1 MGLKSAPGLRTITT
15 VPIEYASLP
24 CDEALVRVVPRDGA
38 PCPADH
44 ARWVL
49 AATILGSGMTFID
62 GTAVNVVL
70 PILAAQL
77 DASQS
82 DLQWIVEAYML
93 LLTSLMLVGGSLGDR
108 YGRRRVFIIGTTL
121 FAIASAWCGLAPGV
135 EQLIVARAAQGAGAA
150 LLVPGSLAIISAT
163 FTERERGAA
172 IGTWAAGTSIAAG
185 GGPVLG
191 GWLVELLSWRWV
203 FLINLPL
210 AAIVVWIAATRLPE
224 SGGEGRFG
232 RLDWRGAL
240 LATMGLGALVFGLV
254 RGGSHSLGDPAA
266 AGAALIGS
274 ALLVAFVLVER
285 RLDRASG
292 SDGADAAMLPLRLFS
307 SPTFVGANLLTVFLY
322 GALAIAMFVLPFTL
336 IERHGYSVVA
346 AASALLPFVVV
357 MFLLS
362 RWAGQVR
369 DRYGPRPP
377 LVAGPLVAAAGY
389 VLMSRVALDGD
400 YLTAVLPAVV
410 VMSVGMAVSVTPLTT
425 TVMTA
430 VADRH
435 AGVASGI
442 NNAISRLASL
452 LAVALA
458 GLLSAGAFAAAL
470 DRVAFAAAGLSVLA
484 AASAAVLIRPRAP
497 HAAQGP

>member
-1 MGLKSAPGLRTITT
+1 M
-15 VPIEYASLP
+15 PIEYASLP
-24 CDEALVRVVPRDGA
+24 CDEALAKAAQRGGA
-38 PCPADH
+38 PCPAGL

-70 PILAAQL
+70 PILGAQL
-77 DASQS
+77 DASQA

-108 YGRRRVFIIGTTL
+108 YGRRRVFIIGTTW
-121 FAIASAWCGLAPGV
+121 FALASAWCGLAPGV
-135 EQLIVARAAQGAGAA
+135 EQLIVARGAQGAGAA

-163 FTERERGAA
+163 FNARERGAA

-210 AAIVVWIAATRLPE
+210 AALVVWIAATRLPE
-224 SGGEGRFG
+224 SGGEERFG

-254 RGGSHSLGDPAA
+254 RGGSHGLGNPVAV
-266 AGAALIGS
+266 GAAVTG
-274 ALLVAFVLVER
+274 ALLLAAFVVVER
-285 RLDRASG
+285 RLDLAAG
-292 SDGADAAMLPLRLFS
+292 SNEADQAMLPLNLFS
-307 SPTFVGANLLTVFLY
+307 STTFVGANLLTVFLY

-362 RWAGQVR
+362 RWAGQLM
-369 DRYGPRPP
+369 DRYGARPP

-389 VLMSRVALDGD
+389 VLMSRVALGGD

-425 TVMTA
+425 TVMTS
-430 VADRH
+430 VDDRH
-435 AGVASGI
+435 AGIASGI
-442 NNAISRLASL
+442 NNAVSRLASL
-452 LAVALA
+452 LAVALV

-484 AASAAVLIRPRAP
+484 AASAAALIRPRAP
-497 HAAQGP
+497 DAAQGP